1 MKFFRKY
8 HKWAGIILA
17 IFLLLFSLSGIILNH
32 RTVFSSYQVNRKLL
46 PANYRYV
53 NWNLAAVK
61 GGLPHQSGYFLYGN
75 IGVLNY
81 DSTFTQSQPVHIGNS
96 AGIDQQKTFKMMKT
110 SSGAILAAG
119 LYGLSVSED
128 DGATWKEVSFE
139 GESHP
144 VDLAEYAG
152 KIYVLTRS
160 EIIVFN
166 NDLTYNSTIIPA
178 PEAGYE
184 NKIGLF
190 RTFWEIHS
198 GEFLG
203 IPGQLFVDLLGLVL
217 IFLSLTGIIY
227 FFAPN
232 IIKKLKNQTKK
243 SFSKFNR
250 SNLKWHNYVGLYFG
264 FFLLISVITG
274 IFLRPPL
281 LIPIANVEVSK
292 IPFTHLDHPNPW
304 YDKLRILHINPA
316 DGQVVMGT
324 NEGLYLTDILFR
336 EVHRPATQPP
346 VSVMGINV
354 FEPVGES
361 TFLVGS
367 FNGLY
372 SWDAQSGFIFDYLS
386 GEPYI
391 PQPVRGSPISSNMVA
406 GYLKISE
413 RQEVLFDYNHG
424 AISLNNPTGKWVDMP
439 EKIIETP
446 MSLWNLA
453 LEFHTGRI
461 YESIIGAFYILFI
474 PLAGLNILLLL
485 ISGILV
491 WFKHYY
497 KPKNSRK
504 QQ

>member
-8 HKWAGIILA
+8 HKWGGLILA
-17 IFLLLFSLSGIILNH
+17 IFILLFAFSGIILNH
-32 RTVFSSYQVNRKLL
+32 RSVFSSFQVKRSLL
-46 PANYRYV
+46 PSNYSYE

-61 GGLPHQSGYFLYGN
+61 SGLPHQSGYFLYGN

-81 DSTFTQSQPVHIGNS
+81 DSTFTHSQPVRIGDAS
-96 AGIDQQKTFKMMKT
+96 GIDQQKTFKMMKT
-110 SSGAILAAG
+110 GSGAILAAG
-119 LYGLSVSED
+119 LYGLFVSED
-128 DGATWKEVSFE
+128 DGTSWRQLTYE

-160 EIIVFN
+160 EIILFN
-166 NDLTYNSTIIPA
+166 DDFSYNSTIVPA
-178 PEAGYE
+178 PEAGY
-184 NKIGLF
+184 NNTIGLF

-198 GEFLG
+198 GEFMG
-203 IPGQLFVDLLGLVL
+203 IPGQLFVDLLGLIL

-232 IIKKLKNQTKK
+232 IIKKLKNQAKK
-243 SFSKFNR
+243 SFSRFNR

-264 FFLLISVITG
+264 IFLLITVITG

-281 LIPIANVEVSK
+281 LIPIANVEVGK
-292 IPFTHLDHPNPW
+292 IPYTHLDHPNPW
-304 YDKLRILHINPA
+304 YDKLRMLYINPGN
-316 DGQVVMGT
+316 GQVILGT
-324 NEGLYLTDILFR
+324 NEGLYLTDYRFR
-336 EVHRPATQPP
+336 EVHRPASQPP

-354 FEPVGES
+354 FEPQEDA

-367 FNGLY
+367 FNGLFK
-372 SWDAQSGFIFDYLS
+372 WHPESGFILDYLS
-386 GEPYI
+386 GEPYV

-406 GYLKISE
+406 GYFKISE
-413 RQEVLFDYNHG
+413 QQEVLFDYNHG
-424 AISLNNPTGKWVDMP
+424 SISLNNPTGKWIEMP
-439 EKIIETP
+439 AETAATP

-461 YESIIGAFYILFI
+461 YESILGDLYILFI

-485 ISGILV
+485 VSGILV